1 MFWEDFIRIAKE
13 IYIYNEKYFLQMVL
27 QSSFVTIQYVFYV
40 ECLLSMLGKQ
50 KPHHLLKML

>member
-50 KPHHLLKML
+50 KPHYLLKML